1 MIKNFKN
8 KEILFFFTK
17 DKFKNFVFLF
27 FIFISF
33 FSFFN
38 LITTNLVSQ
47 NSSEEIKEQFYNDY
61 VFDVASNLIDNRS
74 IEGFEGGNSRHK
86 LRWLY
91 RYTES
96 KVYETIFKI
105 TKNKPLMIYSLIN
118 TFYIFFAFFFSFLS
132 ISGLRKSL
140 ESKDLILSSLFFFSL
155 ICIIFSYGYQTIY
168 SLPELLFISMG
179 IYYSL
184 NSRIVLFLLVM
195 FLAVVNR
202 ESGIAVSLIYII
214 LNHRKLYTYI
224 LPFVAITFLLI
235 VNFDLVQNINI
246 YKFSTYFPIN
256 ENYFEKQQESLKQII
271 VFFIFILSFSSMMF
285 SFIRFSDPILNKL
298 LLIFFLYT
306 FIALFGTNLTN
317 IFSLIL
323 TIPSF
328 TILFVFFY
336 DNLNK

>member
-8 KEILFFFTK
+8 IEIFFFFTQN
-17 DKFKNFVFLF
+17 KFKNLVFLF

-33 FSFFN
+33 FSFLNF
-38 LITTNLVSQ
+38 ITINLVSQ
-47 NSSEEIKEQFYNDY
+47 NSSEEIKEKFYNDN
-61 VFDVASNLIDNRS
+61 VFDVVSTLKDNRS
-74 IEGFEGGNSRHK
+74 LDGFEGGHSRQK

-91 RYTES
+91 RYAES

-105 TKNKPLMIYSLIN
+105 TKNKPLIIYSLIN

-132 ISGLRKSL
+132 ISSLRKSL
-140 ESKDLILSSLFFFSL
+140 ESKDLILSGLFFFSF
-155 ICIIFSYGYQTIY
+155 ICLIFSYGYQTIY
-168 SLPELLFISMG
+168 SIPELLFISMG

-184 NSRIVLFLLVM
+184 NSRIILFLLVM

-224 LPFVAITFLLI
+224 LPLVAIAFLLI

-256 ENYFEKQQESLKQII
+256 ENYFEKEQESLKQII
-271 VFFIFILSFSSMMF
+271 IFFIFILSFSSMVF

-298 LLIFFLYT
+298 LLIFLLYT

-328 TILFVFFY
+328 TILFAFSY
-336 DNLNK
+336 DNVNK